1 MDLHCTSCHR
11 LPPIGANRV
20 LAMSAMTEG
29 GRRGFVRV
37 DRLLNALADPA
48 RRERTVVAALLIPL
62 VALAAL
68 VVLLVAVA

>member
-37 DRLLNALADPA
+37 ERLLDALDDPA
-48 RRERTVVAALLIPL
+48 RRERTVVAVMAICQS
-62 VALAAL
+62 
-68 VVLLVAVA
+68 